1 MRRFM
6 PIPENLLPTIQLAI
20 TPVILIAGIGSLLLT
35 MTNRMGRIVDRTRI
49 LAGLAHGARTNP
61 AERSHVEAQ
70 LRVMYRR
77 AGLVRKAVSFAGL
90 SMTSSG
96 LLIMTIF
103 ADVLTGSGLDVFIL
117 ALFCLSIA
125 FLLVGLFF
133 FLRDIHLSLKAL
145 GLEVERA
152 LRTE

>member
-1 MRRFM
+1 M

-49 LAGLAHGARTNP
+49 LAGQTHGARANRT
-61 AERSHVEAQ
+61 ERAHIEAQ
-70 LRVMYRR
+70 LRVMFRR

-96 LLIMTIF
+96 LLIMAIF
-103 ADVLTGSGLDVFIL
+103 ADVLTDSGLDVFIL

-125 FLLVGLFF
+125 FLLVGLGF
-133 FLRDIHLSLKAL
+133 FLRDIHLSLTAL

-152 LRTE
+152 LREE